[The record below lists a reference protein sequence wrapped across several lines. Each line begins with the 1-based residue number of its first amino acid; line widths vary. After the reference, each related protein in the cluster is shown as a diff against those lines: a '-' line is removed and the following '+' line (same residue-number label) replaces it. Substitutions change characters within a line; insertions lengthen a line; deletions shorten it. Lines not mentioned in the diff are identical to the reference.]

1 MNTFFSGMLKA
12 LPIAALAFNMN
23 TATAGC
29 SLAFTVESGCTGNGG
44 YANVTGIEGATS
56 PWSFTWS
63 NGAMTQS
70 VSGLANGTYSV
81 TFMDAAG
88 CSGTQQVVINCQADE
103 PCMLRTQTQGGWGA
117 PPAGNNNAMYLQN
130 HWASCFPFGITIGCT
145 NKLKLTSSTA
155 VRDFLP
161 SGSTASMLPAG
172 TLTNPG
178 GTYNNVLAGQLVAAT
193 INVIVDGCDPN
204 FGASSYV
211 LGDAIIASGPFQ
223 GYSVYGLLTEAN
235 NFIGGCGSSFT
246 ASQLN
251 EALTA
256 VNESMHNGT
265 VNTGF
270 LVCKKKD
277 DKKAP
282 IMGNNVKDELI
293 AFPNPA
299 SETLTLRITSANEG
313 SVSVLVMDMMGRVV
327 VPTNSFG
334 VEAGEVRNNTIDLRE
349 LSAGTYFA
357 VVVRN
362 GDKTVQQFNVVR

>member
-1 MNTFFSGMLKA
+1 MGHKFSNMLKA
-12 LPIAALAFNMN
+12 IPVMALSLSMSTANAQCNIAIV
-23 TATAGC
+23 
-29 SLAFTVESGCTGNGG
+29 VESGCSGSGG
-44 YANVTGIEGATS
+44 WGAVVAIEGAQS
-56 PWSFTWS
+56 PWSYAWS
-63 NGAMTQS
+63 NGANTQS
-70 VSGLANGTYSV
+70 VEGLADGIYTV
-81 TFMDAAG
+81 TFTDANN
-88 CSGTQQVVINCQADE
+88 CSVSEEVVIDCPDAE

-117 PPAGNNNAMYLQN
+117 KPSGNNPAAYLAS
-130 HWASCFPFGITIGCT
+130 HWTSCFPTGITIGCT
-145 NKLKLTSSTA
+145 NKLKLTTSNA
-155 VRDFLP
+155 VMDFLP

-178 GTYNNVLAGQLVAAT
+178 GAYSNVLAGQLVAAT
-193 INVIVDGCDPN
+193 INVMVDACDPN

-211 LGDAIIASGPFQ
+211 LGDALIASGPFQ

-251 EALTA
+251 AALTA
-256 VNESMHNGT
+256 VNESMDNGT
-265 VNTGF
+265 TNTGF
-270 LVCKKKD
+270 LVCKKD

-282 IMGNNVKDELI
+282 EMGNNGKDGLLV
-293 AFPNPA
+293 FPNPA
-299 SETLTLRITSANEG
+299 DESLTLQIASARKG
-313 SVSVLVMDMMGRVV
+313 AVSVVVMDMMGRVV
-327 VPTNSFG
+327 VPMNTLG